1 MFRLH
6 AGTPEEPKMLLYA
19 FIIINS
25 LLTKHKPT
33 ETDLVPSFLLI
44 VVQRVQVC
52 YAGCLKELIISVSVI
67 GTMPTVSTHTAH
79 FICREAQDR
88 AKLQK
93 TCISFQETCR
103 KIACWRLQIKLKL
116 NQQKILYPC
125 FCFHSS
131 HFVFPE
137 DILRLWAAK
146 NDKKLVQCKYLFSA
160 LFVYLLNS
168 IP

>member
-19 FIIINS
+19 FIFINS
-25 LLTKHKPT
+25 LLTKHKPA

-137 DILRLWAAK
+137 DILCLWAAK
-146 NDKKLVQCKYLFSA
+146 NDKMLVQCKYLFSA
-160 LFVYLLNS
+160 FVCVS
-168 IP
+168 A